1 MKKWVIRNYSLR
13 SLEMAYEH
21 CINDPEEDASVDSE
35 LIPIAVNIGGQCFKP
50 EAEYAAYLHTEKR

>member
-1 MKKWVIRNYSLR
+1 
-13 SLEMAYEH
+13 MAYEH